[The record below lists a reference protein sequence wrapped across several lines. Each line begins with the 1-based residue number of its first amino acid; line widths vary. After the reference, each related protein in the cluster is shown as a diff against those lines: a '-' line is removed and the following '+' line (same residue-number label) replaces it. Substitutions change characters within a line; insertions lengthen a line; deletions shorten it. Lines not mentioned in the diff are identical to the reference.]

1 MSFSN
6 FFENV
11 GVVIMDRQ
19 TDLYYPLVA
28 DKNTAT
34 QLVLP
39 LELLLYSPYTFSQVL
54 HKFSITKIGF
64 LYLIEIGWVRL
75 G

>member
-1 MSFSN
+1 MSFFY

-11 GVVIMDRQ
+11 GQVVMNRQ

-34 QLVLP
+34 HLALQ
-39 LELLLYSPYTFSQVL
+39 LELLLYSPYTFPQVL
-54 HKFSITKIGF
+54 HKFSIIKIGF
-64 LYLIEIGWVRL
+64 LYLIEIGWVKL
-75 G
+75 C

>member
-1 MSFSN
+1 
-6 FFENV
+6 
-11 GVVIMDRQ
+11 MDRQ

-28 DKNTAT
+28 DKNRST
-34 QLVLP
+34 QLPLP
-39 LELLLYSPYTFSQVL
+39 LELLQYSPYTFLQVL
-54 HKFSITKIGF
+54 HKFSIAKIGF